1 LGAFALGVTFL
12 DRTVFALIPLLMGRG
27 REQTFR

>member
-1 LGAFALGVTFL
+1 LVVTFL

>member
-1 LGAFALGVTFL
+1 LVVTFL

-27 REQTFR
+27 ENKRSAEYF